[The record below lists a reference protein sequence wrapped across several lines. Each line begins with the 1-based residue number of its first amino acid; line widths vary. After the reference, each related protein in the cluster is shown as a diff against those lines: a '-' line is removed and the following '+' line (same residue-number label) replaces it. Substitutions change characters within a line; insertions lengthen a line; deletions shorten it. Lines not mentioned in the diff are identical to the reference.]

1 MTAPTS
7 VRLLLAVLALTV
19 FSLGCDSGGDTEA
32 PPPPPP
38 SPTTGTVQGRV
49 SLPSGASGTIGNTRI
64 AVYSSFDDWGADRT
78 LRTVSSDSDGN
89 YALADLSPGSYYF
102 DAWKDNDNNGGF
114 SAGDFF
120 GVYVS
125 SGSVTVNSSPS
136 PVEVRAGETI
146 TLNFN
151 LFILP

>member
-1 MTAPTS
+1 MTAPATI
-7 VRLLLAVLALTV
+7 RLLLAALV
-19 FSLGCDSGGDTEA
+19 IAMFSLGCDSGGDTET

-38 SPTTGTVQGRV
+38 SPTTGTVQGEV
-49 SLPSGASGTIGNTRI
+49 SLASGASGTIDNTRI
-64 AVYSSFDDWGADRT
+64 AMYSSFDDWAADRT

-89 YALADLSPGSYYF
+89 YTLADLSPGSYYF

-114 SAGDFF
+114 STGDFF

-125 SGSVTVNSSPS
+125 SGSVTLNSSPS

-151 LFILP
+151 LLILP